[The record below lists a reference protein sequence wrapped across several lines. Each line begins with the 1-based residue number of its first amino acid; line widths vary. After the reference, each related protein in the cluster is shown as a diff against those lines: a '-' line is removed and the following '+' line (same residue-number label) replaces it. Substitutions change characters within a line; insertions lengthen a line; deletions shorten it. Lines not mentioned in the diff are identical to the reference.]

1 MWQPNATSD
10 SGFSL
15 AGKNIETIGNILI
28 LISMLWLCFGF
39 SFFFHKIQAKL
50 VRGKE
55 TFYLHLTGKQFR
67 KKAYRDRW

>member
-1 MWQPNATSD
+1 MWQPNATGD

-28 LISMLWLCFGF
+28 LISMLWLCFGV
-39 SFFFHKIQAKL
+39 FFFHKIQAKV

-55 TFYLHLTGKQFR
+55 TFYLYLTGKQFR